1 MINKR
6 LIAMM
11 KDSTKYV
18 LYTVLL
24 NWIGLVF
31 NIIFVITISGVIQ
44 NIYEKKEIGDSFYI
58 SLVIMIL
65 TIIVRYFTS
74 YNSHILS
81 QKASVIVKKELRHK
95 LYEKLLSF
103 GTSYNKFVNTSEL
116 LQLAVDGIEQLEMYF
131 GGFLPQF
138 GYSILAPVT
147 LFAVLMFFSPK
158 AALVM
163 IIAVPL
169 IPLSIVAIMKFAKKL
184 LGKYWGNY
192 ANLGQ
197 TFLDNVAGLTT
208 LKIYQRDYDY
218 EKKMDREA
226 EDFRRITMK
235 VLSMQLNSITV
246 MDVIAFGGAA
256 IGSIISIVQLVNG
269 QISLKS
275 AIIVILLAADFFIP
289 LRQLGSF
296 FHVSMNGMAAS
307 DKIFKILDSRIEERG
322 DSEFPREL
330 SSIKFE
336 NVDFSYD
343 GIRNIINNLSFCI
356 SSNSIT
362 SFVGESGSGKSTVA
376 SLLLGINKRASGK
389 ITYED
394 TELFDI
400 KESDLMKNV
409 TIVSANSYIFK
420 GSLRDNISMGDVDVS
435 DDDMYTILKKVN
447 LYDFFESENSL
458 DTKINEAG
466 SNLSGGQRQR
476 LAIAR
481 AILKD
486 SKVYIFDEATS
497 NIDLESEEIIMN
509 LINEIAKDKIVVLIS
524 HRLANVTSSEKIYV
538 LKNGNII
545 EQGCHKQLISNDGL
559 YKKMFTEQYKLEN
572 LGEI

>member
-1 MINKR
+1 M
-6 LIAMM
+6 
-11 KDSTKYV
+11 
-18 LYTVLL
+18 
-24 NWIGLVF
+24 
-31 NIIFVITISGVIQ
+31 
-44 NIYEKKEIGDSFYI
+44 
-58 SLVIMIL
+58 
-65 TIIVRYFTS
+65 
-74 YNSHILS
+74 
-81 QKASVIVKKELRHK
+81 RHK

-218 EKKMDREA
+218 EKKMDSEA

-307 DKIFKILDSRIEERG
+307 DKIFKILDSHIEERG
-322 DSEFPREL
+322 DREFPREL

-420 GSLRDNISMGDVDVS
+420 GSLRDNLSMGDVDVS

>member
-31 NIIFVITISGVIQ
+31 NVIFVITISGVIQ

-322 DSEFPREL
+322 DREFPREL

-389 ITYED
+389 IMYED

-409 TIVSANSYIFK
+409 TMVSANSYIFK
-420 GSLRDNISMGDVDVS
+420 GSLRDNLSMGDVNVS

>member
-420 GSLRDNISMGDVDVS
+420 GSLRDNLSMGDVDVS

-509 LINEIAKDKIVVLIS
+509 LINEIAKYKIVVLIS

>member
-1 MINKR
+1 
-6 LIAMM
+6 MM

-307 DKIFKILDSRIEERG
+307 DKIFKILDSHIEERG

-376 SLLLGINKRASGK
+376 SLLLGINKRVSGK
-389 ITYED
+389 ITYEN

-420 GSLRDNISMGDVDVS
+420 GSLRDNLSMGNVDVS

>member
-307 DKIFKILDSRIEERG
+307 DKIFKILDSHIEERG
-322 DSEFPREL
+322 DIEFPREL

-376 SLLLGINKRASGK
+376 SLLLGINKRDSGK
-389 ITYED
+389 IMYED

-420 GSLRDNISMGDVDVS
+420 GSLRDNLSMGDVNVS

-447 LYDFFESENSL
+447 LYDFFEFENSL

>member
-420 GSLRDNISMGDVDVS
+420 GSLRDNLSMGDVDVS

>member
-389 ITYED
+389 IMYED

-420 GSLRDNISMGDVDVS
+420 GSLRDNLSMGDVDVS

>member
-307 DKIFKILDSRIEERG
+307 DKIFKILDSHIEERG

-376 SLLLGINKRASGK
+376 SLLLGINKRVSGK
-389 ITYED
+389 ITYEN

-420 GSLRDNISMGDVDVS
+420 GSLRDNLSMGNVDVS

-559 YKKMFTEQYKLEN
+559 YKKMFTEQYKLED

>member
-147 LFAVLMFFSPK
+147 LFTVLMFFSPK

-322 DSEFPREL
+322 DREFPGEL

-376 SLLLGINKRASGK
+376 SLLLGINKRSSGK

-420 GSLRDNISMGDVDVS
+420 GSLRDNLSMGDVDVS

>member
-307 DKIFKILDSRIEERG
+307 DKIFKILDSHIEERG

-343 GIRNIINNLSFCI
+343 GIRNIINSLSFCI

-389 ITYED
+389 IMYED

-420 GSLRDNISMGDVDVS
+420 GSLRDNLSMGDVDVS

>member
-31 NIIFVITISGVIQ
+31 NVIFVITISGVIQ

-74 YNSHILS
+74 YNCHILS

-235 VLSMQLNSITV
+235 VLSMQLNSITL

-307 DKIFKILDSRIEERG
+307 DKIFKILDSHIEERG

-420 GSLRDNISMGDVDVS
+420 GSLRDNLSMGDVDVS

-559 YKKMFTEQYKLEN
+559 YKKMFTEQFKLEN

>member
-307 DKIFKILDSRIEERG
+307 DKIFKILDSHIEERG

-376 SLLLGINKRASGK
+376 SLLLGINKRVSGK
-389 ITYED
+389 ITYEN

-420 GSLRDNISMGDVDVS
+420 GSLRDNLSMGNVDVS

-497 NIDLESEEIIMN
+497 NIDLENEEIIMN

>member
-296 FHVSMNGMAAS
+296 FHVSMNGMAVS
-307 DKIFKILDSRIEERG
+307 DKIFKILDSHIEERG

-376 SLLLGINKRASGK
+376 SLLLGINKRVSGK
-389 ITYED
+389 ITYEN

-420 GSLRDNISMGDVDVS
+420 GSLRDNLSMGNVDVS

>member
-1 MINKR
+1 M
-6 LIAMM
+6 
-11 KDSTKYV
+11 
-18 LYTVLL
+18 
-24 NWIGLVF
+24 
-31 NIIFVITISGVIQ
+31 
-44 NIYEKKEIGDSFYI
+44 
-58 SLVIMIL
+58 
-65 TIIVRYFTS
+65 
-74 YNSHILS
+74 
-81 QKASVIVKKELRHK
+81 
-95 LYEKLLSF
+95 
-103 GTSYNKFVNTSEL
+103 
-116 LQLAVDGIEQLEMYF
+116 
-131 GGFLPQF
+131 
-138 GYSILAPVT
+138 
-147 LFAVLMFFSPK
+147 
-158 AALVM
+158 
-163 IIAVPL
+163 
-169 IPLSIVAIMKFAKKL
+169 
-184 LGKYWGNY
+184 
-192 ANLGQ
+192 
-197 TFLDNVAGLTT
+197 
-208 LKIYQRDYDY
+208 
-218 EKKMDREA
+218 
-226 EDFRRITMK
+226 
-235 VLSMQLNSITV
+235 
-246 MDVIAFGGAA
+246 
-256 IGSIISIVQLVNG
+256 
-269 QISLKS
+269 
-275 AIIVILLAADFFIP
+275 
-289 LRQLGSF
+289 
-296 FHVSMNGMAAS
+296 
-307 DKIFKILDSRIEERG
+307 
-322 DSEFPREL
+322 
-330 SSIKFE
+330 
-336 NVDFSYD
+336 DFSYD

-389 ITYED
+389 IMYED

-409 TIVSANSYIFK
+409 TMVSANSYIFK
-420 GSLRDNISMGDVDVS
+420 GSLRDNLCMGDVNVS

>member
-307 DKIFKILDSRIEERG
+307 DKIFKILDSHIEERG

-376 SLLLGINKRASGK
+376 SLLLGINKRVSGK
-389 ITYED
+389 ITYEN

-420 GSLRDNISMGDVDVS
+420 GSLRDNLSMGNVVS

>member
-307 DKIFKILDSRIEERG
+307 DKIFKILDSHIEERG

-376 SLLLGINKRASGK
+376 SLLLGINKRVSGK
-389 ITYED
+389 ITYEN

-409 TIVSANSYIFK
+409 TIVSSNSYIFK
-420 GSLRDNISMGDVDVS
+420 GSLRDNLSMGNVDVS

-538 LKNGNII
+538 LKIGNII

>member
-31 NIIFVITISGVIQ
+31 NVIFVITISGVIQ

-95 LYEKLLSF
+95 LYDKLLSF

-307 DKIFKILDSRIEERG
+307 DKIFKILDSHIEERG
-322 DSEFPREL
+322 DIEFPREL

-343 GIRNIINNLSFCI
+343 GNRNIINNLSFCI

-376 SLLLGINKRASGK
+376 SLLLGINKRDSGK

-409 TIVSANSYIFK
+409 TMVSANSYIFK
-420 GSLRDNISMGDVDVS
+420 GSLRDNLSMGDVDVS
-435 DDDMYTILKKVN
+435 DNDMFNILKKVN

>member
-307 DKIFKILDSRIEERG
+307 DKIFKILDSHIEERG

-376 SLLLGINKRASGK
+376 SLLLGINKRVSGK
-389 ITYED
+389 ITYEN

-420 GSLRDNISMGDVDVS
+420 GSLRDNLSMGNVDVS